1 MPIWLR
7 KFTFNK
13 IKEYYEAKN
22 EKEKSQLDKVN
33 TPKALAKGPD
43 IKPSYTSKA
52 SIK

>member
-7 KFTFNK
+7 KFTFSK
-13 IKEYYEAKN
+13 IQEFYKAKQEA
-22 EKEKSQLDKVN
+22 EKSQLSKIDKSKS
-33 TPKALAKGPD
+33 TQKGPD